1 MTTTTSYGTWCN
13 RVDPYST
20 SLEASVED
28 ALGDFAGDYDT
39 DGLVAAYRRAINEAL
54 PPSVSL
60 CGDEFIGPWQP
71 EPGEFDDYP
80 HDEYGGLDIRA
91 IIGGVDLWKL
101 AEQFDMTAK
110 DYTADVGE
118 DYAQWLASLDGPTA
132 GAGSSARI
140 THLGGGRVRIPG
152 AAISILRRRGE
163 HDDGVVDEQDGALRI
178 WIGGDGFVLT
188 PEDEASEP
196 VADPP
201 PFASASAWADA
212 LDAEMAKT
220 GKTAGDLIS
229 EGYAD
234 GSLLGVSLNPEA
246 PEADDERGVIVS
258 TNGWVVY
265 YDEQAGYWY
274 SR

>member
-28 ALGDFAGDYDT
+28 ALGDFASDYDV
-39 DGLVAAYRRAINEAL
+39 DGLVAAYRRAINDAL

-71 EPGEFDDYP
+71 GPGEFDDYP

-91 IIGGVDLWKL
+91 IVNSVDFWQL
-101 AEQFDMTAK
+101 AEKFDKTAK
-110 DYTADVGE
+110 DAERDHTANEGE
-118 DYAQWLASLDGPTA
+118 DHAK
-132 GAGSSARI
+132 
-140 THLGGGRVRIPG
+140 
-152 AAISILRRRGE
+152 
-163 HDDGVVDEQDGALRI
+163 HDDQMPFE
-178 WIGGDGFVLT
+178 
-188 PEDEASEP
+188 S
-196 VADPP
+196 AD
-201 PFASASAWADA
+201 AWADA

>member
-60 CGDEFIGPWQP
+60 CGDEFIGPWKA
-71 EPGEFDDYP
+71 EHGEFDDYP

-101 AEQFDMTAK
+101 AEQ
-110 DYTADVGE
+110 
-118 DYAQWLASLDGPTA
+118 
-132 GAGSSARI
+132 
-140 THLGGGRVRIPG
+140 
-152 AAISILRRRGE
+152 
-163 HDDGVVDEQDGALRI
+163 
-178 WIGGDGFVLT
+178 FVLT

-246 PEADDERGVIVS
+246 DDERGVIVS